1 MIISRSQTNASLVML
16 LLAFWESLP
25 LFSLCLGAFAI
36 DIGIPSNDAAALD
49 GNPIWSEI
57 FEGGEI
63 NQVLDLQ
70 PDPTP
75 LLIAGQSDD
84 CSNPTR
90 RRSRFKRDQT
100 SCQFQQFRVTPPKT
114 GNILSPSTEKQTS
127 PVTPTTPGAQ
137 TLMKLSD
144 RDKCFQYEK
153 MKTAVCTPGFPD
165 HESPASVVSPA
176 HECK

>member
-1 MIISRSQTNASLVML
+1 MIFFT
-16 LLAFWESLP
+16 FWGSLP
-25 LFSLCLGAFAI
+25 LLFLCFGAFAI
-36 DIGIPSNDAAALD
+36 DFGIASNNAAALD
-49 GNPIWSEI
+49 GNPISSMI
-57 FEGGEI
+57 LEGGEI
-63 NQVLDLQ
+63 IQVRDLQ

-84 CSNPTR
+84 CSNPIK
-90 RRSRFKRDQT
+90 RRSRSKRDQT
-100 SCQFQQFRVTPPKT
+100 LCQFQQFRVSPPKT

-127 PVTPTTPGAQ
+127 PVTPITPGTRTEEPLLHIQ

-144 RDKCFQYEK
+144 KDKCFQYEK